1 MGLRTGVDCNQ
12 DRAGTMR
19 KSTETRRYIEGLPC
33 PRGSGAGKPFRVLP
47 WQSRFLKSV
56 CDERPRI
63 SLLSIPRG
71 NGKSTFIGA
80 IAAAIVGGPLALD
93 NVENIV
99 ISSTMDAAGYV
110 FDAAKIMLG
119 IAPNGKH
126 PFFRARAVSNYQE
139 IENLENGTVLKIAA
153 ASDVSNMGA
162 GFQYALCDEVAFW
175 RRGEATFNVL
185 KTSQGKIDD
194 AQIICLGTRPLS
206 SDTGHF
212 YNKLLANPDYTKIV
226 YDYTGPA
233 PLSMAAV
240 RAANP
245 SYAAFPPLQKAL
257 KAELKEARKDADAA
271 AAFRAFRLNDGSA
284 YDLSKVEDGLID
296 LETWKAVCET
306 DAASMPGAQGPFVAG
321 LDLGGAMSWTA
332 AALYWPGTGLLIARA
347 WMPSF
352 PTIETRAKREHI
364 ELPLYR
370 KLVTDG
376 DLTVKGNRVV
386 PAETPLNWIFSTYG
400 NPAAI
405 VTDRYREAEALEA
418 VEKSDCT
425 APLVVRGTGYQSAD
439 EDTRAFQAYA
449 LDGRVKAPVSALMR
463 LALGDTQLAR
473 DASGAQ
479 KITKKR
485 RYAKNDPVAAAV
497 LAVSHAKRNP
507 IKEGR
512 RAGRVFIGGR
522 AL

>member
-1 MGLRTGVDCNQ
+1 ML
-12 DRAGTMR
+12 
-19 KSTETRRYIEGLPC
+19 KSTEIKRYIEGLIC
-33 PRGSGAGKPFRVLP
+33 PRGTGAGKPFKVLP
-47 WQSRFLKSV
+47 WQARFLKSV
-56 CDERPRI
+56 CDDRPRI

-71 NGKSTFIGA
+71 NGKSTLVGA
-80 IAAAIVGGPLALD
+80 LSAAIVGGPLALP

-99 ISSTMDAAGYV
+99 VSNTMDNAGAI
-110 FDAAKIMLG
+110 FDVAKAMLG

-126 PFFRARAVSNYQE
+126 PFFRVRAASNYQE
-139 IENLENGTVLKIAA
+139 IESLETGTILKVAA
-153 ASDVSNMGA
+153 ASDTSIMGA
-162 GFQYALCDEVAFW
+162 GFQFALCDEVAFW
-175 RRGEATFNVL
+175 KRGEAAFNVI
-185 KTSQGKIDD
+185 KTSLGKIDN

-206 SDTGHF
+206 SDPGHF
-212 YNKLLANPDYTKIV
+212 YNKLLGNPEYAKIN
-226 YDYTGPA
+226 YGYNGPN

-245 SYAAFPPLQKAL
+245 SYKYFPALQKEL
-257 KAELKEARKDADAA
+257 KAELKEAKTDADAA
-271 AAFRAFRLNDGSA
+271 ASFRAFRLNDGSA
-284 YDLSKVEDGLID
+284 YDLSKVEDGLIE
-296 LETWKAVCET
+296 LETWKAVCEVRPE
-306 DAASMPGAQGPFVAG
+306 AMPEARGPFVAG
-321 LDLGGAMSWTA
+321 LDLGGSMSWTA
-332 AALYWPGTGLLIARA
+332 AALYWPGTGLLLARA
-347 WMPSF
+347 WMPSY

-370 KLVTDG
+370 KLVADG
-376 DLTVKGNRVV
+376 ELTVTGNRVV

-418 VEKSDCT
+418 VENSACS

-449 LDGRVKAPVSALMR
+449 LDGRVKTPVSALMR
-463 LALGDTQLAR
+463 LALGDTQLSR